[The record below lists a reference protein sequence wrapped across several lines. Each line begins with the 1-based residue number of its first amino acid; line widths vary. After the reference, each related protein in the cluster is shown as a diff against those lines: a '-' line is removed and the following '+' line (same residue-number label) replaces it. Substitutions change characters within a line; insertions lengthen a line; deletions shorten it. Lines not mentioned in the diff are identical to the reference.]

1 MKIFINDNPFRI
13 IPATKNV
20 ILKNYDT
27 ILVEAKTKIDFNS
40 FAGDVLIQ
48 HASVQIIDQYLQLLK
63 SNNNKKI
70 ESITFQV
77 DNFKDA
83 VTHIKQEYTFIE
95 AAGGVVENKNNILMI
110 YRLKRWDLPKGK
122 KDNNETI
129 KETAVREV
137 EEECNIKVKLLEKV
151 CNTYHTYKRNGKN
164 ILKKTSWYRMKCL
177 DDSQLKPEV
186 KEQIEEVRWMAREE
200 IKAALYNTYPSIRE
214 VFRKYYKILES
225 R

>member
-1 MKIFINDNPFRI
+1 MKIYINDNPFRI
-13 IPATKNV
+13 IPSKKV
-20 ILKNYDT
+20 IILKNYDT
-27 ILVEAKTKIDFNS
+27 ILVEAKNKIDFNS
-40 FAGDVLIQ
+40 FTGDVLIQ

-83 VTHIKQEYTFIE
+83 VKHIKKEYTFIE
-95 AAGGVVENKNNILMI
+95 AAGGVVENKANILMI
-110 YRLKRWDLPKGK
+110 YRLKKWDLPKGK
-122 KDNNETI
+122 KDNKEKI

-177 DDSQLKPEV
+177 DDSKLKPEA
-186 KEQIEEVRWMAREE
+186 KEQIEEVRWMAPEE
-200 IKAALYNTYPSIRE
+200 IKGALYNSYPSIRQ
-214 VFRKYYKILES
+214 VFRKYYQALES

>member
-13 IPATKNV
+13 IPATKDV

-27 ILVEAKTKIDFNS
+27 ILVEAKNKIDFNS
-40 FAGDVLIQ
+40 FSGDVLIQ

-83 VTHIKQEYTFIE
+83 VTHIKQAYTFIE
-95 AAGGVVENKNNILMI
+95 AAGGVVENKANVLMI
-110 YRLKRWDLPKGK
+110 YRLKKWDLPKGK
-122 KDNNETI
+122 KDNKEKI

-137 EEECNIKVKLLEKV
+137 EEECNIKVKLQEKV

-186 KEQIEEVRWMAREE
+186 KEQIEEVRWMAPEE
-200 IKAALYNTYPSIRE
+200 IKGALYNSYPSIRQ
-214 VFRKYYKILES
+214 VFRKYYKVLES